1 MKKLFNSSIILVV
14 LISACTKKVEEIT
27 PIDRITPDLVYTS
40 AARAEAAVVGAYD
53 GLQSAEFLSGR
64 ALIYA
69 DLLADDVIDKNS
81 FFGDFARYNMLSNN
95 GIAQNMWNAA
105 YAAIGR
111 ANRAIAGIQASG
123 NVLTAAKA
131 SQLIAECKFVRAIA
145 HFYL

>member
-14 LISACTKKVEEIT
+14 LISACTKKVEEIQ

-69 DLLADDVIDKNS
+69 DLLGDDVIDFNG
-81 FFGDFARYNMLSNN
+81 FFGDFPKYNMLANN
-95 GIAQNMWNAA
+95 GIAANMWTAGYNAIA
-105 YAAIGR
+105 R
-111 ANRAIAGIQASG
+111 ANRAIAGIKPSIVG
-123 NVLTAAKA
+123 EDKAK
-131 SQLIAECKFVRAIA
+131 
-145 HFYL
+145 